1 MYTATVIYS
10 LQKHRKWSCTL
21 CPPSRIIVYC
31 SFVLF
36 SFVEMTLGALTDFFA
51 HIVFGFTTGVTN
63 HINPE
68 EPEFTLEAFG
78 YNPIENTGREWY
90 CYPIDEFIY
99 QEYSDRETISS
110 DYFASRNLNI
120 KVIDACTPEQ
130 NETQEDEQEERAPMA
145 WKQLRPSG
153 LSTVYNSM
161 FNAALIT
168 FVSASMVGA
177 VYMLTIYLSFNTV
190 HICEF
195 QPMNTT
201 LVKMQW
207 IRSMSN
213 VLSCAFLY
221 LWSIALFQ
229 ILFRPFQL
237 IGVKLKLFVTC
248 LFCYLLDSSYRIA
261 LQALGISH
269 SKISA
274 LQKIPLNAI
283 FLTNQCLLIFLLANH
298 FCLRTRHKL
307 IFVIQMITPGCL
319 CFLMF
324 FIVGSLIYPVF
335 NSQDANGKLLI
346 AVFAPLVGLLLKVIS
361 RICAQRF
368 YNIMYPGFSYV
379 LLSPLYFVSALIFRV
394 LQADLDNLRSI
405 AILGIIHG
413 AAEVIERSTMVVV
426 DHLCHTL
433 CKRRSSSW
441 GSFRT
446 PRRER
451 LMADIAIMG
460 MLSESTA
467 IVAVNGFL
475 CLFQLFLTQQKQ
487 FWKLFQSFVIRTSV
501 SLLIEWFFTSLSVAI
516 ETRYQNMA
524 VIAIWR
530 RRWRRHILVAIV
542 NAVPMAMWTAT
553 NLLTVVDN
561 RFQYEPVRCKMPFT

>member
-1 MYTATVIYS
+1 
-10 LQKHRKWSCTL
+10 
-21 CPPSRIIVYC
+21 
-31 SFVLF
+31 
-36 SFVEMTLGALTDFFA
+36 MTLGALADFFA
-51 HIVFGFTTGVTN
+51 HIVFSFTMGVTDRV
-63 HINPE
+63 NPE

-78 YNPIENTGREWY
+78 YNPLENTGREWY
-90 CYPIDEFIY
+90 HYPIDELIY
-99 QEYSDRETISS
+99 QEYSDRETVSS
-110 DYFASRNLNI
+110 DYFAFRNLNI
-120 KVIDACTPEQ
+120 QVIDACTPEQ
-130 NETQEDEQEERAPMA
+130 NETLKDEQEERAPMA

-153 LSTVYNSM
+153 LSTVFNSM
-161 FNAALIT
+161 FVAALIT
-168 FVSASMVGA
+168 FVSASIVGA
-177 VYMLTIYLSFNTV
+177 VYMLTIYVSFNTV
-190 HICEF
+190 HICQF

-201 LVKMQW
+201 SVKMQW

-221 LWSIALFQ
+221 VWSVVLFQ
-229 ILFRPFQL
+229 ILFRHFQL
-237 IGVKLKLFVTC
+237 IGVKLKLFISC
-248 LFCYLLDSSYRIA
+248 LFFYVLDSSYRIA

-269 SKISA
+269 SRISA

-283 FLTNQCLLIFLLANH
+283 FLINQCLLIFLLANH
-298 FCLRTRHKL
+298 FCLRTRDKVV
-307 IFVIQMITPGCL
+307 FVIQMITPCCF

-335 NSQDANGKLLI
+335 NAQDANGKLLI
-346 AVFAPLVGLLLKVIS
+346 AVFAPVVGILLKVIS
-361 RICAQRF
+361 RICTQRF
-368 YNIMYPGFSYV
+368 YNFIYPGFSYV

-394 LQADLDNLRSI
+394 LQADLGKLESI

-426 DHLCHTL
+426 DHFCHAL

-475 CLFQLFLTQQKQ
+475 WLLQLILTQQKQ
-487 FWKLFQSFVIRTSV
+487 FWKLFQSFVLPTLV

-530 RRWRRHILVAIV
+530 RRWRRHIVVAIV

-553 NLLTVVDN
+553 NLLTVVDK
-561 RFQYEPVRCKMPFT
+561 RFKDASVRCEMPFT

>member
-1 MYTATVIYS
+1 
-10 LQKHRKWSCTL
+10 
-21 CPPSRIIVYC
+21 
-31 SFVLF
+31 
-36 SFVEMTLGALTDFFA
+36 MTLGTFIELLSQLAICVTR
-51 HIVFGFTTGVTN
+51 GVTEQY
-63 HINPE
+63 NPD
-68 EPEFTLEAFG
+68 EPEFTVEAFG
-78 YNPIENTGREWY
+78 YSPLQNTGREWY
-90 CYPIDEFIY
+90 HYPIDELIY

-130 NETQEDEQEERAPMA
+130 NETQKDEQEEWAPMA
-145 WKQLRPSG
+145 WKLLRPSG

-168 FVSASMVGA
+168 FVSASLVGA

-190 HICEF
+190 HICQF
-195 QPMNTT
+195 QPMNRTSI
-201 LVKMQW
+201 KMQW

-213 VLSCAFLY
+213 VLSCALLY
-221 LWSIALFQ
+221 IWSVVLFQ

-237 IGVKLKLFVTC
+237 IGVKLKLFISC
-248 LFCYLLDSSYRIA
+248 LFFYLLDSSYRIA

-274 LQKIPLNAI
+274 PQKIPLNAI
-283 FLTNQCLLIFLLANH
+283 FLINQCFLIFLLANH
-298 FCLRTRHKL
+298 FCLRTREKVV
-307 IFVIQMITPGCL
+307 FVIQMITPGCF

-335 NSQDANGKLLI
+335 NAQDANGKLLI
-346 AVFAPLVGLLLKVIS
+346 AVFAPLVGILLKVIS
-361 RICAQRF
+361 RICSQRF
-368 YNIMYPGFSYV
+368 YYFIYPGFSYV

-394 LQADLDNLRSI
+394 LQADLGNLQSI
-405 AILGIIHG
+405 AILGVIHG

-426 DHLCHTL
+426 DHFCHAL

-475 CLFQLFLTQQKQ
+475 WLLQLVLTQHKQ
-487 FWKLFQSFVIRTSV
+487 FWKLFQSFVIPTLV
-501 SLLIEWFFTSLSVAI
+501 SLLIEWFFTSFSVAI

-524 VIAIWR
+524 VMAIWR
-530 RRWRRHILVAIV
+530 RRWKRHILVAIV
-542 NAVPMAMWTAT
+542 NTVPMAMWTAT
-553 NLLTVVDN
+553 NLLTVVDKG
-561 RFQYEPVRCKMPFT
+561 FKDAPVRCEMPFT